1 MSKELVFSVGNDY
14 IGVTFNKDVSPDDV
28 RNLDRIMFH
37 KGYNAVV
44 KICIVDKGEV
54 ESIYIP
60 PNNINYITGG

>member
-14 IGVTFNKDVSPDDV
+14 IGVTFNKDVNPDDI
-28 RNLDRIMFH
+28 RNLDRVMFH

-44 KICIVDKGEV
+44 KIHIVDKGEV